1 METRKEQ
8 ILSELFFSMTSDDI
22 TSFCHTC
29 GVFTHKREQV
39 KLYDSTYIGRTI
51 TLIHE
56 VGESVILSL
65 QKELRGLGSAYMFC
79 YWDKYCGC
87 YRIEFLPDDNNA
99 FESAFDFKN
108 RIMPLLEKA
117 ANLGWVIEHSTRKL
131 TDEEKVFIGYYHPVK
146 VTIEYTI
153 NHPISNMGNEKDAIK
168 EILGVDDSIKDG
180 SISNFKINIVQQ

>member
-1 METRKEQ
+1 METRKER
-8 ILSELFFSMTSDDI
+8 ILSELFFSMPSYDI
-22 TSFCHTC
+22 TAFCRTC

-39 KLYDSTYIGRTI
+39 TIYDIVGIGTI
-51 TLIHE
+51 ITQIHQD
-56 VGESVILSL
+56 GENVNLWL
-65 QKELRGLGSAYMFC
+65 ERGIRDEYMFC
-79 YWDKYCGC
+79 YWDKNCGC
-87 YRIEFLPDDNNA
+87 YRIEFLPDDNDA

-153 NHPISNMGNEKDAIK
+153 NHPIFNMGNEKDAIK